1 VEDRVTLLF
10 ADLAERCGRATADG
24 VVVDVE
30 LIGRM
35 VAAQRPTVTL
45 ALQMLAE
52 RATLLRA
59 GNAQWLVRRDAG
71 A

>member
-10 ADLAERCGRATADG
+10 ADLAERCGRVTADG

-52 RATLLRA
+52 RGTLLRA
-59 GNAQWLVRRDAG
+59 GNAQWLVPRDAG